1 MYYGVVFLFLIV
13 SAQGDYFADRDAF
26 IKEEASE
33 MLGGSIQ
40 LTEKEEKVNR
50 ILMQYK
56 FREMDAGFQNPR
68 NFAPSQH
75 FFQARRL
82 IDNSNVFKLIQ
93 TIPKGALLHG
103 HDVCLVS
110 SDYLYALTY
119 RENLYACTVNG
130 RLRMKF
136 FESGRQDNTCNWN
149 LINVLRIIDPSYDR
163 WLRSQINLYT
173 THPKQRYPNIND
185 VWETFESII
194 FSVLELLTYRPVFEE
209 YFYQVLQ
216 DLYDDNVMYMD
227 FRGFLPS
234 LYELNGTIYQP
245 LETIRFYEETIE
257 KFKRDHPKFLG
268 ARLIYSPRKDDNA
281 TMSSSITVA
290 KEARKTNPKFVA
302 GFDLV
307 GQEDARY
314 PIIAYLNEL
323 KELQALGMDFFFHAG
338 ETNWFDTKTDF
349 NLIDAIL
356 LGTKRIG
363 HGYAITKHP
372 KVMKLVK
379 ERQIAIEVCPI
390 SNQVLMLVDD
400 MRNHPAATLIA
411 NGFPVVIS
419 NDDPTFWGAKGL
431 SYDFYMAFMGI
442 AGRTADLRLLKQFA
456 LNSLTYSSLPA
467 DEKRAAIASWEKD
480 WQNFIDIT
488 ISSYANEI
496 PH

>member
-1 MYYGVVFLFLIV
+1 MHCGVVFVLLIV
-13 SAQGDYFADRDAF
+13 SARGDYWADRDAF

-33 MLGGSIQ
+33 ILGGSIK
-40 LTEKEEKVNR
+40 LSEKEDKVNR

-56 FREMDAGFQNPR
+56 FREIDAAFQNPR
-68 NFAPSQH
+68 NFAPGQH

-82 IDNSNVFKLIQ
+82 IEKSEVFRLIQ
-93 TIPKGALLHG
+93 TMPKGAVLHG
-103 HDVCLVS
+103 HDLCLVS

-119 RENLYACTVNG
+119 KENLYACSSNG
-130 RLRMKF
+130 HLRLKF
-136 FESGRQDNTCNWN
+136 FENGRQDDTCNWN
-149 LINVLRIIDPSYDR
+149 LLNVLRIIDPSYDR

-173 THPKQRYPNIND
+173 AHPKQRYPNIND
-185 VWETFESII
+185 VWGTFQNMI
-194 FSVLELLTYRPVFEE
+194 FSVVDLLTYRPVFED
-209 YFYQVLQ
+209 YFYQALR
-216 DLYDDNVMYMD
+216 DLYDDNVMYME
-227 FRGFLPS
+227 FRGFLPR

-245 LETIRFYEETIE
+245 LETIRFYEDTIA
-257 KFKRDHPKFLG
+257 KFKRDHPRFLG
-268 ARLIYSPRKDDNA
+268 ARLIYAPHKDDNA
-281 TMSSSITVA
+281 TIQSSIAVA
-290 KEARKTNPKFVA
+290 KAAKKNHPDFVI

-307 GQEDARY
+307 GQEDTRF

-323 KELQALGMDFFFHAG
+323 KELQAMGMDFFFHAG
-338 ETNWFDTKTDF
+338 ETNWFETKTDF

-372 KVMKLVK
+372 KVMKIVK

-411 NGFPVVIS
+411 NGFPIVIS

-431 SYDFYMAFMGI
+431 SHDFYMAFMGI
-442 AGRTADLRLLKQFA
+442 AGRTDDLRLLKQLA
-456 LNSLTYSSLPA
+456 LNSLTYSALSK
-467 DEKRAAIASWEKD
+467 DEKDAAITAWEKE
-480 WQNFIDIT
+480 WQSFIDAT
-488 ISSYANEI
+488 ISKHANEI